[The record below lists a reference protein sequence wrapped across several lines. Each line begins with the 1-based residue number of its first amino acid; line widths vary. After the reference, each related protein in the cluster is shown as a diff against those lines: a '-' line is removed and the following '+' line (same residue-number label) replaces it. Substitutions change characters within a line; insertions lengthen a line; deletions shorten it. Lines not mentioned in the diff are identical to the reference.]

1 MSRATLRTSYQF
13 KFNKCSSANSVT
25 GFSLERADT
34 KFGLSRGRS
43 GAKSGLS
50 TVYPLRDLP
59 GWLENFTE
67 HLVDETV
74 GLPEHCRPVPLPEI
88 CLRETAL

>member
-1 MSRATLRTSYQF
+1 MHSCIITMMSRATLRTSYQF

-43 GAKSGLS
+43 GAKSGLN
-50 TVYPLRDLP
+50 TVRPIARSARM
-59 GWLENFTE
+59 
-67 HLVDETV
+67 V
-74 GLPEHCRPVPLPEI
+74 GGLH
-88 CLRETAL
+88 